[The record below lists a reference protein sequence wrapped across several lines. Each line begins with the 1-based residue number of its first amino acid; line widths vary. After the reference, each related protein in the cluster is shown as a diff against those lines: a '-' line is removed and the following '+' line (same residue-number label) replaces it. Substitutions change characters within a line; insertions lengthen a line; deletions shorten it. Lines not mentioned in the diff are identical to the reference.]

1 MIMYR
6 IILEIMLGNPYI
18 TTEEAI
24 EYYFTSR
31 SMEISDEQLLQIN
44 ETSAVYI
51 ESYVRRYFKINAIKS
66 IAARGIPVEIYGG
79 GWGCDSDYNNV
90 VHIHNRV
97 SSAECNILT
106 AQAKIALNFMPWYK
120 DGASERVF
128 NNMMAGSLCI
138 TDPSG
143 YLLNNYIDGKD
154 IVYFDLNN
162 ISKVGE
168 VVEYY
173 LEHTEE
179 AERIAEAGKI
189 KASTND
195 SWLSRMQTVLQ
206 YMDEDGV

>member
-1 MIMYR
+1 
-6 IILEIMLGNPYI
+6 
-18 TTEEAI
+18 
-24 EYYFTSR
+24 
-31 SMEISDEQLLQIN
+31 
-44 ETSAVYI
+44 
-51 ESYVRRYFKINAIKS
+51 
-66 IAARGIPVEIYGG
+66 
-79 GWGCDSDYNNV
+79 
-90 VHIHNRV
+90 
-97 SSAECNILT
+97 
-106 AQAKIALNFMPWYK
+106 MPWYK

-128 NNMMAGSLCI
+128 NNMMAGSLCL
-138 TDPSG
+138 TDPSR

-168 VVEYY
+168 IVEYY

-179 AERIAEAGKI
+179 AARIAEGGRI